1 MNDADLQPVVATE
14 FVALA
19 DLLEPA
25 TDEQWDTASLCAG
38 WRVREVIAHMT
49 MAARYPEDKFMA
61 ELRRCEFDFGRLS
74 NEIASRDAGLPV
86 GELVANLRSEAMQHW
101 TPPGGGYHGALNH
114 VVIHGLDV
122 TVPLGVSRR
131 SPDHTIR
138 IVLDDLTTGGVHERF
153 GTSVEGRSLQATD
166 LNWSYGSGPAL
177 RGKAEDLALILC
189 GRTIPAGRIACGMR
203 GLVRR
208 CWQPESSLGWSGR
221 LASAIAFAAFG
232 SVDWAAVAPL
242 SAGMF
247 AGSMLGPRVT
257 RWMPAAVLRWL
268 IALLGLALAIQLWL
282 HPGA

>member
-1 MNDADLQPVVATE
+1 VNDADLQPVVAAE

-19 DLLEPA
+19 DLLESA
-25 TDEQWDTASLCAG
+25 TDEQWDTPSLCAG

-49 MAARYPEDKFMA
+49 MAARYPEERFMA

-86 GELVANLRSEAMQHW
+86 GELVANLRSEVMQHW

-131 SPDHTIR
+131 SPDHIIR
-138 IVLDDLTTGGVHERF
+138 IVLDDLTTGGVHEHF

-189 GRTIPAGRIACGMR
+189 GRTIPAGRVEGK
-203 GLVRR
+203 
-208 CWQPESSLGWSGR
+208 
-221 LASAIAFAAFG
+221 
-232 SVDWAAVAPL
+232 PL
-242 SAGMF
+242 
-247 AGSMLGPRVT
+247 
-257 RWMPAAVLRWL
+257 
-268 IALLGLALAIQLWL
+268 
-282 HPGA
+282 